1 MSFPIAA
8 LAGGSLIF
16 IAVIVVILFAVAFG
30 FYTYRGSAINPHPSD
45 GKDGAPG
52 SAGPN
57 EASGQGRTSEDNPDE
72 FSAGGGFS
80 SHGTK

>member
-1 MSFPIAA
+1 MGFPIAA

-16 IAVIVVILFAVAFG
+16 VVVIVAILFAVVFG
-30 FYTYRGSAINPHPSD
+30 FYTYREARSPPIPATGRMARP
-45 GKDGAPG
+45 AQQV
-52 SAGPN
+52 PN
-57 EASGQGRTSEDNPDE
+57 EASGKGRTSEDNPDE

>member
-16 IAVIVVILFAVAFG
+16 IVVRIAILFAVIFG
-30 FYTYRGSAINPHPSD
+30 FYTYRGSAIDPHPSD
-45 GKDGAPG
+45 GMDGAQG
-52 SAGPN
+52 SDEPSSAAGK
-57 EASGQGRTSEDNPDE
+57 GRVHEEHPDE